1 MVLNML
7 NIKKGS
13 FICLFFVFLFYGCN
27 PSSDDNVSEN
37 KLAGN
42 ALGTTY
48 HITYLGNEIEGLQLG
63 IDSIIVSFNYG
74 LSTYDSNSF
83 ISQFNNNIPVLKGM
97 LKPGYEH
104 LQIMIDKSKVVHQA
118 TGGAFDPSAAQLFKL
133 YDSFKKQHRLMDTF
147 TQHIASMAKG
157 FQDVQFD
164 EYDIL
169 TKNRFRSYNFNAIAK
184 GYFVDIL
191 ANYIKSTGSNN
202 YIVEVGGE
210 VHCKGVNSN
219 SAAWNIGINKP
230 EVGATSDDF
239 FEVISLKDN
248 SMATSGNYQNFY
260 EVDGHVIGHTM
271 DPRTGKPVISDLKS
285 VTIIHDECAIADAY
299 ATACMVLG
307 LQESIA
313 LIEKDSSLSAF
324 FIFEVNGVLQGQHVK

>member
-1 MVLNML
+1 MILEGNHMVLNML

-118 TGGAFDPSAAQLFKL
+118 TGGA
-133 YDSFKKQHRLMDTF
+133 
-147 TQHIASMAKG
+147 
-157 FQDVQFD
+157 
-164 EYDIL
+164 
-169 TKNRFRSYNFNAIAK
+169 
-184 GYFVDIL
+184 
-191 ANYIKSTGSNN
+191 
-202 YIVEVGGE
+202 
-210 VHCKGVNSN
+210 
-219 SAAWNIGINKP
+219 
-230 EVGATSDDF
+230 
-239 FEVISLKDN
+239 
-248 SMATSGNYQNFY
+248 
-260 EVDGHVIGHTM
+260 
-271 DPRTGKPVISDLKS
+271 
-285 VTIIHDECAIADAY
+285 
-299 ATACMVLG
+299 
-307 LQESIA
+307 
-313 LIEKDSSLSAF
+313 
-324 FIFEVNGVLQGQHVK
+324 